1 MEDVH
6 GFSEP
11 SWDKKSSQDTTRQ
24 SKQGKTGTPIR
35 IHIHISS
42 FRQPTLVLVLA
53 SWDLEGETSF

>member
-11 SWDKKSSQDTTRQ
+11 SSDKKSSHDTTRQ
-24 SKQGKTGTPIR
+24 GKQGKTGTPNR
-35 IHIHISS
+35 VHIHISS
-42 FRQPTLVLVLA
+42 FWQPTLVLVLA